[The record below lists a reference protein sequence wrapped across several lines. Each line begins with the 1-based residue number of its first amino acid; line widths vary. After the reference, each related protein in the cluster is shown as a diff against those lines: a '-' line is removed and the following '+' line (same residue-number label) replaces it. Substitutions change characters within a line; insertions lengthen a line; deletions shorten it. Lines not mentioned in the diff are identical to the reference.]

1 MLEMMLAVKP
11 RSMNL
16 YPDSGPGPQV
26 LKYGNEDL
34 GLFGTLPSSIL
45 ITEMALRN
53 QLNYWSGTSP
63 GVTTWVKMFVDGKI
77 IFFPASTMAMGV
89 TFKTL
94 YDAGITT
101 GDKDE
106 PDVGYPLVPQLT
118 YAFIED
124 RVYKAR
130 LFRRTITNPEVATT
144 TPVNAGQALVS
155 EVGRVMNAAVM
166 WKAITSTAY
175 NTTCWCGTT
184 NRISAG
190 TGHIFDATTLSQ
202 DVRISVKGWVPV
214 LELLPKDQ
222 VPLLA
227 VNAFEQISESAA
239 VPTVP
244 MLGDST
250 TAVIPILRPVSGG
263 LTVLPTLPTPA
274 EYTDYVKGIP
284 NTSKTY
290 LTTMP
295 IGVIPS
301 ITYE

>member
-1 MLEMMLAVKP
+1 MFEMLLSVISKP
-11 RSMNL
+11 MAI

-26 LKYGNEDL
+26 LKYGTEEL

-53 QLNYWSGTSP
+53 QLKYWSGTSP
-63 GVTTWVKMFVDGKI
+63 GVTTWVKMFVDGKV

-106 PDVGYPLVPQLT
+106 PALGYPLMPQLT

-130 LFRRTITNPEVATT
+130 LFRRTIANPEVTT
-144 TPVNAGQALVS
+144 TVQVGVGQALVS
-155 EVGRVMNAAVM
+155 EVGRVMKAAVM
-166 WKAITSTAY
+166 WKAITPTAY
-175 NTTCWCGTT
+175 NTTSWCGTT
-184 NRISAG
+184 SSVSSG

-202 DVRISVKGWVPV
+202 DVRTSVKGWVPV

-250 TAVIPILRPVSGG
+250 PAVIPIIRPVSGG
-263 LTVLPTLPTPA
+263 LTVLPTLPAPA
-274 EYTDYVKGIP
+274 KYTDYVKGIP